1 MSDANAVKYSSD
13 GRLMLVTTMDGHIHV
28 LDSFRGTLVS
38 FLVDCFFWNN
48 GNHLFVIICL
58 RDCSQCSFVYLKTF
72 LRQLNTFNV
81 KPVSSTSTLDASFS
95 PEGSYV
101 ISGNDTFYHVPI
113 WTSTVVVLSH
123 IISNIEHMTLNIV
136 SY

>member
-1 MSDANAVKYSSD
+1 MSDANAVKFSND
-13 GRLMLVTTMDGHIHV
+13 GRLMLLTTMDGHIHV

-38 FLVDCFFWNN
+38 YLIDCFFWKNE
-48 GNHLFVIICL
+48 NHTFLIICV
-58 RDCSQCSFVYLKTF
+58 RDYSRYSLANNF

-101 ISGNDTFYHVPI
+101 ISGYILFGH
-113 WTSTVVVLSH
+113 
-123 IISNIEHMTLNIV
+123 
-136 SY
+136 